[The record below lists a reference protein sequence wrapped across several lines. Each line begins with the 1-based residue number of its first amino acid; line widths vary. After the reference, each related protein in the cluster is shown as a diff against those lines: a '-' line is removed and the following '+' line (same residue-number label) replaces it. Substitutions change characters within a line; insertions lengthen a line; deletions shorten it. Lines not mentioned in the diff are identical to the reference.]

1 MKKLLFF
8 ILITM
13 LAVPAAAETDGI
25 AVRKRMQELK
35 YYKDKINVEEITDKS
50 LSRNL
55 KIFQAYNGLPITGI
69 LDEET
74 EQKLFSEEAFGE
86 IEYFKSYQENPS
98 LQPENTLF
106 ITFDSTAE
114 SSNIGEVARIR
125 FKVKNTSPDRI
136 VSAYEIQA
144 IPYDP
149 WGDRMIP
156 EDTVLS
162 VSTIYDVKP
171 GTVHNSN
178 RIDLERR
185 QEIYSLYVGISKV
198 MYKDGTII
206 TIPEEEILYHNW
218 TGPFLN

>member
-86 IEYFKSYQENPS
+86 IEYFKSYQ
-98 LQPENTLF
+98 
-106 ITFDSTAE
+106 
-114 SSNIGEVARIR
+114 
-125 FKVKNTSPDRI
+125 
-136 VSAYEIQA
+136 
-144 IPYDP
+144 
-149 WGDRMIP
+149 
-156 EDTVLS
+156 
-162 VSTIYDVKP
+162 
-171 GTVHNSN
+171 
-178 RIDLERR
+178 
-185 QEIYSLYVGISKV
+185 
-198 MYKDGTII
+198 
-206 TIPEEEILYHNW
+206 
-218 TGPFLN
+218 